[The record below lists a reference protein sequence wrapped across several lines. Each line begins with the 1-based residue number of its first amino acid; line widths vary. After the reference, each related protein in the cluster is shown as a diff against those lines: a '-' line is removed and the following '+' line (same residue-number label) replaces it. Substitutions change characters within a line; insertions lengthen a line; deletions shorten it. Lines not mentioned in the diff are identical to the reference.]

1 MIVYFSENKKK
12 ETKLRNL
19 LDFCALSSS
28 LCENFKK
35 SKYLYTYMLY
45 SFVTGHAPANF
56 ASKEILSEK
65 HRLEIY
71 FRVIVAAL

>member
-1 MIVYFSENKKK
+1 
-12 ETKLRNL
+12 
-19 LDFCALSSS
+19 
-28 LCENFKK
+28 
-35 SKYLYTYMLY
+35 MLY